1 MNWLSFL
8 PSKETLLS
16 VRWELLTFSL
26 YYVSFSFMKISLRF
40 TCTYAWFAFDFCSSF
55 LGFGSWASAISLK
68 SFFSIFH
75 SQFHYVQNYGRGVC
89 ASSISL
95 PSSGWATL
103 SRSCRAKIRPADWS
117 ISPKNV
123 FSTFF
128 VFQVFGR
135 ERERK
140 CPIQT
145 QRLGRG
151 ATNFGIFVFS
161 EKKAKDRKVAI
172 FRSVTIDTFL
182 SCHEL
187 WILLMK
193 QFITYKQTL
202 VFCESFYFLS
212 GQFTFIRHCIV
223 VSGFDWS

>member
-1 MNWLSFL
+1 M
-8 PSKETLLS
+8 
-16 VRWELLTFSL
+16 
-26 YYVSFSFMKISLRF
+26 
-40 TCTYAWFAFDFCSSF
+40 
-55 LGFGSWASAISLK
+55 
-68 SFFSIFH
+68 
-75 SQFHYVQNYGRGVC
+75 C

-135 ERERK
+135 ERERENVRFRHSVWVAA
-140 CPIQT
+140 PQI
-145 QRLGRG
+145 L
-151 ATNFGIFVFS
+151 VFLFS
-161 EKKAKDRKVAI
+161 PKKIAKDRKVAI